1 MARLETGTSITLP
14 AGTKI
19 QIAGEISLRDIEL
32 TSSVPGVLVNQEEV
46 MGSVT
51 ENVLLPRGAY
61 VRLSV
66 DVALDEGS
74 LPAGTTVFVL
84 AGSYMRIVAK
94 ATDLPMLPGE
104 RSCDFPWF
112 LLLLGSVL
120 SIVLGGLALS
130 AIKGKD

>member
-1 MARLETGTSITLP
+1 VARLETGTSITLP
-14 AGTKI
+14 AGTRI
-19 QIAGEISLRDIEL
+19 QIAGELELRDIEL

-66 DVALDEGS
+66 DVAVEDGF

-84 AGSYMRIVAK
+84 AGSYLSVTAK
-94 ATDLPMLPGE
+94 ATDGLVVGRE
-104 RSCDFPWF
+104 CSCDFPWM
-112 LLLLGSVL
+112 LLLLVSIGG
-120 SIVLGGLALS
+120 IVLGGLALR
-130 AIKGKD
+130 AVTGEE